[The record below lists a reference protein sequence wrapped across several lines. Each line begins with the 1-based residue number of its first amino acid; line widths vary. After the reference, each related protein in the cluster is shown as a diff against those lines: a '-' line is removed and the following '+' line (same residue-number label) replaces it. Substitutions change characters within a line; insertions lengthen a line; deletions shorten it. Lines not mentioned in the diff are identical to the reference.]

1 MTYIDMHDTSEL
13 DITILDKAKVT
24 INKYGGI
31 IHGDTDRAKIKLH
44 IQEN

>member
-1 MTYIDMHDTSEL
+1 MYDDTSL
-13 DITILDKAKVT
+13 DLTISDKAKVT

-31 IHGDTDRAKIKLH
+31 ITGDTDKAKIKLH